1 MQPPSNDP
9 GIITVVLADDHRVV
23 QQGLR
28 ALLEAEPDIRVIG
41 EAGDGIEAA
50 ELVERMSPS
59 VLLLDIMLPGLSG
72 IDVAR
77 RVTKRSP
84 RTKVIML
91 SMQTD
96 EEHVVAALRSGAS
109 GYLTKRSSGAEI
121 LLAIR
126 EVRAGRR
133 YLSAPFATSAA
144 VASDQAGAGQFSGA
158 DPYETLTN
166 REREVLHLA
175 AEGHSNAEIGERLK
189 ISPRT
194 VETHRAKATHK
205 LGLRGQTDLVL
216 YAVKRGLI
224 TEGRGRPR
232 KIADGPSTGQ
242 RQT

>member
-1 MQPPSNDP
+1 MHPSSNSSE
-9 GIITVVLADDHRVV
+9 IITVVLAEDHRFV
-23 QQGLR
+23 QQGLK
-28 ALLEAEPDIRVIG
+28 ALLEAESDIRVIG
-41 EAGDGIEAA
+41 EAADGIEAA
-50 ELVERMSPS
+50 ELVEHLNPTI
-59 VLLLDIMLPGLSG
+59 LLLDLMLPGLSG

-84 RTKVIML
+84 QTKVVVL
-91 SMQTD
+91 SMQSN

-109 GYLTKRSSGAEI
+109 GYVTKKSSGAEI
-121 LLAIR
+121 VRAIR
-126 EVRAGRR
+126 EVFAGRR
-133 YLSAPFATSAA
+133 YLSAPFAASVW
-144 VASDQAGAGQFSGA
+144 VASHQAGAGPFSAA

-175 AEGHSNAEIGERLK
+175 AEGHSNVEIGERLK

-216 YAVKRGLI
+216 YAVQRGLLS
-224 TEGRGRPR
+224 EGRGRSR
-232 KIADGPSTGQ
+232 KIADESSTK

>member
-1 MQPPSNDP
+1 MQPSSNESEV
-9 GIITVVLADDHRVV
+9 ITVVLAEDHQVVRQGLKTLLESEPDLRVV
-23 QQGLR
+23 
-28 ALLEAEPDIRVIG
+28 AEA
-41 EAGDGIEAA
+41 ADGIEAA
-50 ELVERMSPS
+50 ELAERMKPS
-59 VLLLDIMLPGLSG
+59 LLLLDLMLPSLSG

-84 RTKVIML
+84 QTKVVVL
-91 SMQTD
+91 SMQSN

-109 GYLTKRSSGAEI
+109 AYVTKKSSGAEV
-121 LLAIR
+121 LRAIR
-126 EVRAGRR
+126 EVLAGRR
-133 YLSAPFATSAA
+133 YLSAPFASLASAA
-144 VASDQAGAGQFSGA
+144 SPEGVAGQFSGS

-175 AEGHSNAEIGERLK
+175 AEGHSNAEIGARLK

-216 YAVKRGLI
+216 YAVQRGLL

-232 KIADGPSTGQ
+232 
-242 RQT
+242 